1 MIKSVSG
8 FGQGTTQLE
17 DGTCTVTVRALNSR
31 YLDIKLSGIEGYPD
45 LDHLIRNKITEKLE
59 RGSIQLNVNLNFGMN
74 GKSHFQ
80 FNQERF
86 ELIDKI
92 LSTIKKKYGR
102 HMNMADIITSKDLF
116 MDGPEMEIDSSEIL
130 TAINLALSQ
139 VDSMRIKEGEKTA
152 EHLASLLN
160 EIADLV
166 EVLKE
171 KTKKIIEKKINK
183 YREKI
188 QDLINGIPVE
198 ESRLSME
205 IMILADKTDVSEEL
219 SRSLSHIDQFR
230 QLMKLDEPVGKRL
243 NFLTQELNREVNTLG
258 VKAADVTVSRDV
270 IDLKSGIEK
279 IREQIQNIL

>member
-1 MIKSVSG
+1 MSG
-8 FGQGTTQLE
+8 FGQGTAQLKN
-17 DGTCTVTVRALNSR
+17 GMCTISVRALNSR

-152 EHLASLLN
+152 EHLASLLD
-160 EIADLV
+160 EIADVV
-166 EVLKE
+166 EVVKE

>member
-1 MIKSVSG
+1 MSG
-8 FGQGTTQLE
+8 FGQGTAQLKN
-17 DGTCTVTVRALNSR
+17 GMCTISVRALNSR

-116 MDGPEMEIDSSEIL
+116 MDGPETDIDSSEIL

-152 EHLASLLN
+152 EHLASLLD

>member
-1 MIKSVSG
+1 MSG
-8 FGQGTTQLE
+8 FGHGTIQLE
-17 DGTCTVTVRALNSR
+17 SGICTVSVRALNSR

>member
-1 MIKSVSG
+1 MIKSMSG

-31 YLDIKLSGIEGYPD
+31 YLDIKLSGVDGNPD
-45 LDHLIRNKITEKLE
+45 LDHMIRNEIREKLE
-59 RGSIQLNVNLNFGMN
+59 RGSIQLNINLNLGMN
-74 GKSHFQ
+74 GKSHIQ

-86 ELIDKI
+86 ERIDNI
-92 LSTIKKKYGR
+92 LSTIQKQYGK

-205 IMILADKTDVSEEL
+205 IVILADKTDVSEEL

>member
-1 MIKSVSG
+1 
-8 FGQGTTQLE
+8 
-17 DGTCTVTVRALNSR
+17 
-31 YLDIKLSGIEGYPD
+31 
-45 LDHLIRNKITEKLE
+45 
-59 RGSIQLNVNLNFGMN
+59 
-74 GKSHFQ
+74 
-80 FNQERF
+80 
-86 ELIDKI
+86 
-92 LSTIKKKYGR
+92 
-102 HMNMADIITSKDLF
+102 MNMADIITSKDLF
-116 MDGPEMEIDSSEIL
+116 MDGPEMEIDTSEIL

-139 VDSMRIKEGEKTA
+139 VDSMRMKEGEKTA
-152 EHLASLLN
+152 EHLASLLD
-160 EIADLV
+160 EIVDLV
-166 EVLKE
+166 ELLKE
-171 KTKKIIEKKINK
+171 KTKKLIEKKIKK

-205 IMILADKTDVSEEL
+205 IVILADKTDVSEEL

>member
-1 MIKSVSG
+1 MSG
-8 FGQGTTQLE
+8 FGQGTAQLKN
-17 DGTCTVTVRALNSR
+17 GICTISVRALNSR

-152 EHLASLLN
+152 EHLASLLD
-160 EIADLV
+160 EIVDLV

>member
-1 MIKSVSG
+1 MSG
-8 FGQGTTQLE
+8 FGQGTAQLKN
-17 DGTCTVTVRALNSR
+17 GMCTISVRALNSR

-152 EHLASLLN
+152 EHLASLLD
-160 EIADLV
+160 EIVDLV

>member
-1 MIKSVSG
+1 MSG
-8 FGQGTTQLE
+8 FGQGTAQLKN
-17 DGTCTVTVRALNSR
+17 GMCTISVRALNSR

-130 TAINLALSQ
+130 TTINLALSQ

-152 EHLASLLN
+152 EHLASLLD

-171 KTKKIIEKKINK
+171 KTQKLIEKKINK
-183 YREKI
+183 YRKKI

>member
-1 MIKSVSG
+1 MSG
-8 FGQGTTQLE
+8 FGQGTAQLKN
-17 DGTCTVTVRALNSR
+17 GMCTISVRALNSR

-116 MDGPEMEIDSSEIL
+116 MDGPETDIDSSEIL

-152 EHLASLLN
+152 EHLASLLD

-171 KTKKIIEKKINK
+171 KTQKLIEKKINK
-183 YREKI
+183 YRKKI

>member
-1 MIKSVSG
+1 MSG
-8 FGQGTTQLE
+8 FGQGTAQLKN
-17 DGTCTVTVRALNSR
+17 GMCTISVRALNSR

-152 EHLASLLN
+152 EHLASLLD

-171 KTKKIIEKKINK
+171 KTKKLIEKKINK

>member
-1 MIKSVSG
+1 MSG
-8 FGQGTTQLE
+8 FGQGTAQLKN
-17 DGTCTVTVRALNSR
+17 GMCTISVRALNSR

-59 RGSIQLNVNLNFGMN
+59 RGSIQLNVNLNFGRN

-152 EHLASLLN
+152 EHLASLLD